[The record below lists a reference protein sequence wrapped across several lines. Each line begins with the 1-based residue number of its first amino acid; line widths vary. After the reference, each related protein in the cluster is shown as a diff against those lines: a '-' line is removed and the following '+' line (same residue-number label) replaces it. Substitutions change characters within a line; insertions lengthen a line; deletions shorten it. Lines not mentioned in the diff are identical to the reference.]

1 MAISINKVHKE
12 LAKACPVLVNGL
24 DFKISKE
31 GKIESNV
38 SLDVLHTFLDKHC
51 PDRKFI
57 RTGKFKDNLAKVI
70 EDQTEEVE
78 VDEHQHFCEAM
89 GLSYSKKFKKVK
101 RVVIIPSVDVVTVEL
116 EPSVKSY
123 PDVDAA
129 VLIYIYM
136 NGGLYSIQPSMF
148 VHVRTDLKMLT
159 LANSIRHFPTC
170 IFQTIDGPK
179 SYEDRRPI
187 FHLLENKLV
196 LQATDTPLNKIRKSD
211 SGLSKEAG
219 HAQNNETTASTIY
232 VSHEGILYS
241 MKPAQFSTLQNN
253 TSTLATYKSLKH
265 HPTCIYE
272 TTGILYSNDIKRPI
286 YTIVGDK
293 FIQTQELLTA

>member
-1 MAISINKVHKE
+1 MATPINKVHKE
-12 LAKACPVLVNGL
+12 LVKACPQLVNGL

-38 SLDVLHTFLDKHC
+38 PLDVLHTFLDKHC

-78 VDEHQHFCEAM
+78 IDEHQHFCEAM
-89 GLSYSKKFKKVK
+89 GLPYAKKPAKKAK
-101 RVVIIPSVDVVTVEL
+101 RVVVIPRVDVTVTEL
-116 EPSVKSY
+116 VAKSF
-123 PDVDAA
+123 PDVDTA
-129 VLIYIYM
+129 VLIYIFM

-148 VHVRTDLKMLT
+148 VHVRNDLKMLT
-159 LANSIRHFPTC
+159 LANPIRHYPTC
-170 IFQTIDGPK
+170 VFLTPEGPK
-179 SYEDRRPI
+179 SSEERRPI
-187 FHLLENKLV
+187 FHLVDNKLV

-211 SGLSKEAG
+211 SGSARVAG
-219 HAQNNETTASTIY
+219 QMQNDETTASTVY

-241 MKPAQFSTLQNN
+241 MKPAQFSTLQNDLI
-253 TSTLATYKSLKH
+253 TLSTYKSLKH
-265 HPTCIYE
+265 NPTCVYE
-272 TTGILYSNDIKRPI
+272 TAGILYSNDIKRPI
-286 YTIVGDK
+286 YTIVDGK